1 MDKLKAER
9 YSKIA
14 INTLSELSETLRAKR
29 ENGFRV
35 IRKEQ
40 REMVTELDMFVQ
52 EHIKEKFHSEM
63 GDTQIASEEMKD
75 NINNEKGYWSI
86 DPIDGTHNFIAGLPS
101 YGISAAYIEN
111 GTVFIAVIS
120 IPEVNSIYSAIRGSG
135 AFENNKRINVS
146 TVDDLSKSIIAYD
159 NQFHL
164 SDSMIENFIAISEAC
179 FTTRIHGSS
188 VVDAS
193 YVAKGLLSARIYN
206 STKLCDIAAGI
217 LLVEEAGGI
226 SSDFDGNPID
236 LNSAKRIVISAPNI
250 HDELISKLNK

>member
-1 MDKLKAER
+1 MDKLKINK
-9 YSKIA
+9 YSEIA
-14 INTLSELSETLRAKR
+14 INTLSGLSDILRAKR
-29 ENGFRV
+29 HDGFRV

-40 REMVTELDMFVQ
+40 KEMVTELDMYAQ
-52 EHIKEKFHSEM
+52 DYIKDRFLKEM
-63 GDTQIASEEMKD
+63 GDIQISSEEMSD
-75 NINNEKGYWSI
+75 NITDELGYWSI

-101 YGISAAYIEN
+101 YGISAAYIED
-111 GTVFIAVIS
+111 GKVLIGVIS
-120 IPEVNSIYSAIRGSG
+120 IPEANSIYSAIKGSG
-135 AFENNKRINVS
+135 ALYNGKKINVS
-146 TVDDLSKSIIAYD
+146 SVDDLSKSIIAYD

-164 SDSMIENFIAISEAC
+164 SDLMIKNFIAISEAS

-226 SSDFDGNPID
+226 SSDFDGNRID
-236 LNSAKRIVISAPNI
+236 LSSAKKIVISAPHI
-250 HDELISKLNK
+250 HDELISILNK